1 MRETPALSREQ
12 RPALNWQDH
21 PAWTFGLFP
30 LREELGAVINF
41 GSSVGHI
48 PVRGAVM
55 QGGEATPFSVAADP
69 CCMLETKQF
78 SQGACVVCAAQL
90 ACTGLH

>member
-1 MRETPALSREQ
+1 MATVSRG
-12 RPALNWQDH
+12 RCSHAD
-21 PAWTFGLFP
+21 AAD
-30 LREELGAVINF
+30 REELGAVINF

-78 SQGACVVCAAQL
+78 SQGACVVSQTISRTAPFPACAIVQHA
-90 ACTGLH
+90 A